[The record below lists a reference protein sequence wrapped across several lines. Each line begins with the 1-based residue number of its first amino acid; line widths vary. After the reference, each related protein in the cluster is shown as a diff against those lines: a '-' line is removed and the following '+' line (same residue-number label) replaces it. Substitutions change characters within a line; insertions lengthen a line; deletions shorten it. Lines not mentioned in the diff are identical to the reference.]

1 MVPSQDETW
10 VPHTMG
16 TNDLVHT
23 GSWDVLAKVG
33 NRPPPHNTP
42 GASWISNLTEL
53 RNGEGKPPSAQ
64 ERAVL
69 NKLTLNRLR

>member
-1 MVPSQDETW
+1 MGPPHHGDKRPS
-10 VPHTMG
+10 PHG
-16 TNDLVHT
+16 EL
-23 GSWDVLAKVG
+23 GRLGQS
-33 NRPPPHNTP
+33 RESPPPHNTP